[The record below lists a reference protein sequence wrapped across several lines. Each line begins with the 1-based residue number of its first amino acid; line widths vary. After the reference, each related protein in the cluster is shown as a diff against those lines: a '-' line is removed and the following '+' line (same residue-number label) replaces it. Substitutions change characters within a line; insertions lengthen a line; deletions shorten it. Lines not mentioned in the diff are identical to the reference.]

1 MITKKDYVK
10 ELRAIIWVFLIAL
23 TPFTFIQA
31 QDEPAESDSTEE
43 KRDQGDLPL
52 EPGREFSFDLTE
64 GSWISLDVSPDG
76 ETIVFDFLGDLYT
89 IPMSGGDA
97 TQLTEGLPFD
107 SQPRFSPDGNKVVYI
122 SDASGGEG
130 VWTIDLTSE
139 DKEKKQ
145 ITSGKSNEYQS
156 PEWSPDGKYLIASK
170 DSPGNHKIWM
180 YHIDGGSGTA
190 LVDSPG
196 NLRMT
201 EGAFSP
207 DGRYIWFSRRT
218 GSWNYNASMPQYQL
232 ATYDRQTGNIAT
244 QTSRYGS
251 GFRATLSDD
260 GKYLV
265 YGTRNDEHTG
275 LVIRELKTGDE
286 RWLAYPVQHDDQES
300 RASRDVLPG
309 MSFTP
314 DSKFLV
320 TSYGGK
326 IWKVPVDGGD
336 AVEIPF
342 RVANTIDMGPELDFE
357 YPISD
362 SKEFT
367 ITQIRD
373 AVPSPDGKKIA
384 FTALNEVY
392 TMNFPDGTPEKLVDL
407 DETQA
412 QPVWSPDGK
421 WIAFV
426 TWEPEGGK
434 VYKVRSNGRGLTQLN
449 EDNGVYQSPVW
460 NNDGSRLVLIK
471 GDAQG
476 FRNATRRTA
485 FRGTSDLVWIDANG
499 SEDNFIAYTNGRSNP
514 HFVKGNDRIFLS
526 SFNGLTSIRWDGT
539 DEKEHVQVQ
548 GRPAPGSSFSPR
560 ASWIRMAPEGDQ
572 ALAQVGYDLFV
583 VTVPQVGAEAPT
595 IRVGGGS
602 SSFPTTKLTD
612 IGAQFPAWGWEA
624 DKIHWSIGNAHI
636 RYSISDAE
644 AYEDSVKAAKKAEKE
659 KKEEEAKSEDE
670 DDGEEAAAEES
681 EDKKEKEK
689 KKDEGY
695 QPLEKR
701 IEVQAK
707 RDTPEGMIVLRGAT
721 AITMN
726 GDEIIQNADILVE
739 NNRIKNVGARGSF
752 EIPGDA
758 EIMDMNGKTIIPGF
772 VDTHAHFRHPVNLH
786 RGQFWSYLTNLA
798 FGVITTRDPQ
808 TATTDVLTYGDLVDA
823 GKLLGPRVYS
833 TGPGV
838 FSSENIKNLEHAQDV
853 LKRYSSYYNT
863 KTIKMYGA
871 GNREQRQWIIQAAR
885 EQELMPTTEGG
896 LDMKENITQVIDG
909 YPGHE
914 HSLPIFPLYNDIIDL
929 VAYSN
934 TAYTPTLLVAYG
946 GPWSEN
952 YFYSTERPHDDEKL
966 RRFMPHENLDSRT
979 RRRNAG
985 WFMEEE
991 YVHEEQSAILAEI
1004 VERGGIAGVGSHG
1017 QLQGLG
1023 FHWELWAMQSGGLS
1037 KHDAL
1042 KVATIHGAKAIGLE
1056 RDLGT
1061 IEVGKIADFV
1071 IMDRDPLQNI
1081 RNTNSVSYIM
1091 KNGRLYNANT
1101 LDQIF
1106 PVQQELG
1113 TFWWQNQEPKDLPG
1127 VKE

>member
-1 MITKKDYVK
+1 MSAKKPFRYFQ
-10 ELRAIIWVFLIAL
+10 LILSVFLIAGFL
-23 TPFTFIQA
+23 STTSIA

-43 KRDQGDLPL
+43 KIKNGDLPL
-52 EPGREFSFDLTE
+52 EAGREFSFDLNE
-64 GSWISLDVSPDG
+64 GSWIALDVSPDG

-89 IPMSGGDA
+89 IPISGGEA
-97 TQLTEGLPFD
+97 TQITEGMQFD
-107 SQPRFSPDGNKVVYI
+107 SQPRFNPDGNKVVFI
-122 SDASGGEG
+122 SDASGGEA
-130 VWTIDLTSE
+130 VWTIDLSTE
-139 DKEKKQ
+139 EMEKKQ
-145 ITSGKSNEYQS
+145 ITKGKSNEYQS
-156 PEWSPDGKYLIASK
+156 PEWAPDGKYIIASK
-170 DSPGNHKIWM
+170 NSPGSHKIWM
-180 YHIDGGSGTA
+180 YHVDGGSGTA
-190 LVDSPG
+190 LVKEPG
-196 NLRMT
+196 NMRMT

-207 DGRYIWFSRRT
+207 DGRYIWFSRRSGT
-218 GSWNYNASMPQYQL
+218 WNYNASLPQYQI
-232 ATYDRQTGNIAT
+232 ATYDRETGDITT
-244 QTSRYGS
+244 QGSRYGS
-251 GFRATLSDD
+251 TFRATPSND
-260 GKYLV
+260 GKWLV
-265 YGTRNDEHTG
+265 YGTRHDEHTG
-275 LVIRELKTGDE
+275 LVIRDLKTGSE

-309 MSFTP
+309 ISFTP
-314 DSKFLV
+314 DDKFV
-320 TSYGGK
+320 VASYGGK
-326 IWKVPVDGGD
+326 IWKIPTEGGD

-342 RVANTIDMGPELDFE
+342 NVNGTIELGPELDFE

-362 SKEFT
+362 SEEFT

-373 AVPSPDGKKIA
+373 AVPSPDGKMVA

-392 TMNFPDGTPEKLVDL
+392 TMEFPNGTPKKLVDL

-434 VYKVRSNGRGLTQLN
+434 VYKVRSNGRNLTQLN
-449 EDNGVYQSPVW
+449 KDNGVYQEPVW
-460 NNDGSRLVLIK
+460 SNDGKRIVLVN
-471 GDAQG
+471 GDSEG
-476 FRNATRRTA
+476 FRNATRRSA
-485 FRGTSDLVWIDANG
+485 FRGTSNLIWLSADG
-499 SEDNFIAYTNGRSNP
+499 SEDNFIAYSNGRSNP

-539 DEKEHVQVQ
+539 DEKEHLKVQ
-548 GRPAPGSSFSPR
+548 GSPAPGSSFSPR

-572 ALAQVGYDLFV
+572 ALAQLGYDLYV
-583 VTVPQVGAEAPT
+583 VTVPQVGGEAPT
-595 IRVGGGS
+595 IRVGGS
-602 SSFPTTKLTD
+602 SSFPTEKLTD

-624 DKIHWSIGNAHI
+624 NNIHWSIGNAHI
-636 RYSISDAE
+636 RYSLDDAE
-644 AYEDSVKAAKKAEKE
+644 AYEDSVKAAKEMEKK
-659 KKEEEAKSEDE
+659 KKEEGKDSDEDEEDKAEDAEEKSED
-670 DDGEEAAAEES
+670 
-681 EDKKEKEK
+681 KKEK

-726 GDEIIQNADILVE
+726 GDEIIRNADILVE
-739 NNRIKNVGARGSF
+739 NNRIKEVGARGSF
-752 EIPGDA
+752 EIPSGT
-758 EIMDMNGKTIIPGF
+758 EIMDMSGKTVVPGF

-823 GKLLGPRVYS
+823 GELLGPRVYS

-871 GNREQRQWIIQAAR
+871 GNREQRQWIIEAAR
-885 EQELMPTTEGG
+885 EQKLMPTTEGS
-896 LDMKENITQVIDG
+896 LDFKENLTQVIDG

-914 HSLPIFPLYNDIIDL
+914 HSFPVFPLYSDVVDL
-929 VAYSN
+929 VAFSN

-946 GPWSEN
+946 GPWTEN
-952 YFYSTERPHDDEKL
+952 YFYATERPHDNVKL
-966 RRFMPHENLDSRT
+966 NHFMPHENLDSRS

-991 YVHEEQSAILAEI
+991 YVHEEQSKVLKDI
-1004 VERGGIAGVGSHG
+1004 VESGGIAGVGSHG

-1023 FHWELWAMQSGGLS
+1023 FHWELWAIQSGGLS
-1037 KHDAL
+1037 EHDAL

-1061 IEVGKIADFV
+1061 IEVGKLADFV
-1071 IMDRDPLQNI
+1071 ILDRDPLQNI
-1081 RNTNSVSYIM
+1081 RNSNSVSYIM

-1101 LDQIF
+1101 LDQVF
-1106 PVQQELG
+1106 PVKEELG
-1113 TFWWQNQEPKDLPG
+1113 TFWWQNTGPMNVPG
-1127 VKE
+1127 VKEK